1 MENRYSTGSAPQPKN
16 SSSQNKKPKQSSQS
30 KPKFNTGRTSGKGE
44 SRNEKRARWAKKS
57 KPAVKPVVKRG
68 PVKEYT
74 SACCSALATKPA
86 AGAKESFKD
95 PESGKSKDKAKGLG
109 KWRCTTCHKVTKV
122 TPRKPEPPM
131 ANLSTRSPY
140 PGPLTT
146 SVLNIPPAP
155 EGAVARI
162 IVGGPHCLNAKQLIG
177 KTL

>member
-1 MENRYSTGSAPQPKN
+1 MCAAPN
-16 SSSQNKKPKQSSQS
+16 SSTQQPSASSTMPSTTDQKRNKPLHGGKNTFTNKQQGSSAKPNG
-30 KPKFNTGRTSGKGE
+30 PT
-44 SRNEKRARWAKKS
+44 RNEKRARWAKKS
-57 KPAVKPVVKRG
+57 KPAVKPAVKRG

-146 SVLNIPPAP
+146 PVLNIPPAP

-162 IVGGPHCLNAKQLIG
+162 IVGGPIV
-177 KTL
+177 